1 MPNEI
6 IIAGAVAVGA
16 ALLFAALLAQWLN
29 AQAMAVV
36 IPAKGPCGF
45 MPPPA

>member
-6 IIAGAVAVGA
+6 IIAGAVTLLAG
-16 ALLFAALLAQWLN
+16 LLFMALLAQWLN
-29 AQAMAVV
+29 AQTMTVV

-45 MPPPA
+45 MPPA